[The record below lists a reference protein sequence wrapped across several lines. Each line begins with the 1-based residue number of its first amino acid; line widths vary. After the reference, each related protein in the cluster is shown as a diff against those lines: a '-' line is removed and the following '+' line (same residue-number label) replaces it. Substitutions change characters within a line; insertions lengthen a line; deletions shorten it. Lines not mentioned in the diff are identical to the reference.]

1 MDWTELIGSLS
12 GVLFVILAVR
22 QNIWTFP
29 VAIVSS
35 LFYMVVFG
43 RQTLYADAA
52 LQIMFIALA
61 AQGWHLWLRGSQ
73 DRHGVTVTRTPR
85 RAWLP
90 LVSCLAALVA
100 GLYAFLVTFTDSN
113 APQLDSAITGLS
125 VVSQLMM
132 NRKWIENWILWIVTD
147 TFSVGVYLYKGLN
160 LTAGFYAFLSVMA
173 AVGLWSWRKELH
185 AVATTESA

>member
-35 LFYMVVFG
+35 LFYMVVFS

-113 APQLDSAITGLS
+113 APQLDSAITGFS

-185 AVATTESA
+185 AVVTTESA

>member
-1 MDWTELIGSLS
+1 MDWTELIGSMA

-35 LFYMVVFG
+35 LFYIVVFA

-61 AQGWHLWLRGSQ
+61 VQGWYLWGRRSQ
-73 DRHGVTVTRTPR
+73 GRQGVAVRRTPSW
-85 RAWLP
+85 AWLP
-90 LVSCLAALVA
+90 LAVSLVALVA
-100 GLYAFLVTFTDSN
+100 GLYVFLITFTDSN

-125 VVSQLMM
+125 VVSQFMM
-132 NRKWIENWILWIVTD
+132 NRKWIENWALWMVTD
-147 TFSVGVYLYKGLN
+147 SFSVGVYLFKGLN
-160 LTAGFYAFLSVMA
+160 LTAGLYAFLTVMA
-173 AVGLWSWRKELH
+173 AVGLWSWRKELRTE
-185 AVATTESA
+185 TTVDSV

>member
-1 MDWTELIGSLS
+1 M
-12 GVLFVILAVR
+12 
-22 QNIWTFP
+22 
-29 VAIVSS
+29 
-35 LFYMVVFG
+35 
-43 RQTLYADAA
+43 
-52 LQIMFIALA
+52 
-61 AQGWHLWLRGSQ
+61 
-73 DRHGVTVTRTPR
+73 TVTRTPQ

-90 LVSCLAALVA
+90 LVSCLVALVA

-113 APQLDSAITGLS
+113 APQLDSAITGFS